1 MKKVVILSI
10 FSLLLSVYT
19 YSQEKGFQYIIDNG
33 FTDGP
38 GRFEVDHNGNMIGP
52 IFTRHTPEDKGY
64 VRLMKINMDGDTTV
78 KIFAKQDTTLA
89 FHQILPVDGGYFI
102 IGHIALDTGYP
113 RLSTLYTLFLD
124 FDYNIVWERIL
135 NTGIG
140 FTQGK
145 ACLQTKDG
153 NFLVGES
160 GKEGGTTNKKMLLVT
175 LSPHGDSLSSR
186 VFDPLER
193 GTIQSMALSSD
204 SSIIYLFG
212 INFYFQSGLTRHCI
226 AMDTSLNILNHW
238 KLKGSSV
245 FTGKRYVDNNF
256 IVGTDDGKIDPE
268 HQVPYHFLRPIIMD
282 SAMNILH
289 TNETLCYSD
298 TTSSPAVKCLD
309 FYYPESIY
317 FGGTFNP
324 SLGYPKN
331 WIYVAKL
338 NDTLGLIWE
347 KYIGGDNN
355 YYTSSIN
362 ATPDGGVLL
371 SAVHAY
377 PVPDS
382 YSTTDAILI
391 KLTPEG
397 SITGNSGEYKPMIQE
412 AIVYPNPGKDNLYV
426 RTALK
431 DCSIQ
436 LFDAQGRVVRQ
447 SALSS
452 HVSSIDMSN
461 LPAGNYLYR
470 IIQSNDKHVLSG
482 SWIKH

>member
-33 FTDGP
+33 FRDGP

-52 IFTRHTPEDKGY
+52 IFTQLTPDDKGY
-64 VRLMKINMDGDTTV
+64 VRLMSINMEGDTSV

-89 FHQILPVDGGYFI
+89 FHQILPVEGGYFV

-124 FDYNIVWERIL
+124 LEYNPVWERVIR
-135 NTGIG
+135 TGIG
-140 FTQGK
+140 K
-145 ACLQTKDG
+145 SRSIACLQTKEG

-160 GKEGGTTNKKMLLVT
+160 GQVGATTIISMLILT
-175 LSPHGDSLSSR
+175 LSPQGDSLSTR
-186 VFDPLER
+186 IFDPLEV
-193 GTIQSMALSSD
+193 GFIQSMALSSD
-204 SSIIYLFG
+204 SSTIYLFG
-212 INFYFQSGLTRHCI
+212 ISFFFQSGLTRHCI
-226 AMDTSLNILNHW
+226 ALDTDLKIINHW
-238 KLKGSSV
+238 KLEGNSV
-245 FTGKRYVDNNF
+245 FTGKRYINNKI
-256 IVGTDDGKIDPE
+256 IVGTVDGRIDPE
-268 HQVPYHFLRPIIMD
+268 HETPYDFLRPIIMD

-298 TTSSPAVKCLD
+298 TASSPAVKCLD

-317 FGGTFNP
+317 FGGTFNS

-355 YYTSSIN
+355 YFTSSIN

-382 YSTTDAILI
+382 YSTTDAVLI
-391 KLTPEG
+391 KLTSEG

-412 AIVYPNPGKDNLYV
+412 AIVYPNPGKEILNV

-431 DCSIQ
+431 DCNIQ

-461 LPAGNYLYR
+461 LPTGNYLYR
-470 IIQSNDKHVLSG
+470 ITQSNDMHVLSG
-482 SWIKH
+482 NWIKH